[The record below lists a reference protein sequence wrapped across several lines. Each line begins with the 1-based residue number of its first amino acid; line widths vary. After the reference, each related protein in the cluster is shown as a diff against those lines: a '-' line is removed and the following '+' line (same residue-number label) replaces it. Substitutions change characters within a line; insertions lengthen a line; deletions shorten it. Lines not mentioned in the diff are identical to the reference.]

1 MKSEDLVND
10 ALAQL
15 RSEHRRMDPPA
26 FLSAR
31 LRAKLVQRAHR
42 QRYRGRLLQM
52 AAAACAALI
61 LMIAL
66 HRFSSFGTR
75 VTNVAREKT
84 APVAPKA
91 QMPAPAPT
99 VSPEVNEIEPNL
111 SNAAPGHVASRPQG
125 RTTLRSLVSASSSG
139 FIDLPS
145 SAMLPAPA
153 ETTLVRLAIRKGDLR
168 QFGLDVPEPFIS
180 ERAQAEF
187 TLGEDGLARSVRL
200 VEPVRRR
207 GVRNA
212 KGTKVFQ

>member
-1 MKSEDLVND
+1 MKSEDLVDD

-31 LRAKLVQRAHR
+31 LRAEVLQRAHR
-42 QRYRGRLLQM
+42 QRYRGRLLRM
-52 AAAACAALI
+52 AVAACAILI
-61 LMIAL
+61 LLIAL
-66 HRFSSFGTR
+66 YRFSSFRTR
-75 VTNVAREKT
+75 VRDAAREKT
-84 APVAPKA
+84 VPVAPQA
-91 QMPAPAPT
+91 QVPALAQT
-99 VSPEVNEIEPNL
+99 VLPGVNALEPNL
-111 SNAAPGHVASRPQG
+111 SNADRGHFASLTQG
-125 RTTLRSLVSASSSG
+125 RTKSRSRVSASSAV

-168 QFGLDVPEPFIS
+168 QFGLDVPEPFAS

-200 VEPVRRR
+200 VEPVRRGSR
-207 GVRNA
+207 SNP
-212 KGTKVFQ
+212 KGTRVLQ